1 MNQLHVH
8 PLPLEPPSSRPT
20 PHPQVVTEHRAVLPI
35 LQISK
40 LWFGPP
46 GGSVVVP
53 ATQVQSLGRE
63 DALGQAMSNHS
74 NILAW
79 EIPWR
84 EESDGLQSVG
94 LQIWT

>member
-1 MNQLHVH
+1 M
-8 PLPLEPPSSRPT
+8 
-20 PHPQVVTEHRAVLPI
+20 
-35 LQISK
+35 
-40 LWFGPP
+40 
-46 GGSVVVP
+46 VVP